1 MRVLLCTVTKR
12 GTPLSKGP
20 EEEGTTHFI
29 QLRANVHLPS
39 VTHQGKIAHFH
50 CFQYNGKR

>member
-1 MRVLLCTVTKR
+1 MRVLLCTGTKR

-39 VTHQGKIAHFH
+39 ATHQGKKCQFPLFPI
-50 CFQYNGKR
+50 